1 MVWKLVQNY
10 TTGSM
15 TNQKLSF
22 IIDGRDNNDNSFKE
36 ELAYER
42 ENVSNS
48 GVG

>member
-1 MVWKLVQNY
+1 MDLRRVQNY

-15 TNQKLSF
+15 TNRSLSF
-22 IIDGRDNNDNSFKE
+22 IIDGRDQMDNSFKE
-36 ELAYER
+36 ELIYER